1 MQPPVYS
8 FLGFNDAT
16 SQVLSN
22 PPHMGT
28 RLSSAPA
35 CSYPLPPTVYNPHL
49 ATGPTTAT
57 LSTPCL
63 PHGLNACS
71 GSIPTLHGSSLP
83 TAPGEV
89 DKETSSSF
97 ENYDVS
103 LPQGPNPLIANSVPL
118 ESTVINTPLLHLA
131 ISSQNNISK
140 SCSAQQSITV
150 SPLQC
155 RKLTMSRNL
164 KGQTL

>member
-16 SQVLSN
+16 SHVLSN

-35 CSYPLPPTVYNPHL
+35 CSYPLPLTVNNPHR

-63 PHGLNACS
+63 PQGLNACS

-83 TAPGEV
+83 TAPDEV
-89 DKETSSSF
+89 DEETSSSF

-103 LPQGPNPLIANSVPL
+103 LPQGPNL
-118 ESTVINTPLLHLA
+118 
-131 ISSQNNISK
+131 
-140 SCSAQQSITV
+140 
-150 SPLQC
+150 
-155 RKLTMSRNL
+155 
-164 KGQTL
+164 